1 MTKLFE
7 RAVETVR
14 SLPPETQDALAR
26 IVLQLAQENDLPPIV
41 MSVEDETSFEE
52 SLAEAERGE
61 FVSDEAIRAFWSRH
75 PRTSSLWGGALHEIA
90 RMPARSPISPINRRE
105 PRRGPRRRARLLR
118 RSDCESGST

>member
-26 IVLQLAQENDLPPIV
+26 IVLQLTQESDLPAIA

-52 SLAEAERGE
+52 SMAEAERGE
-61 FVSDEAIRAFWSRH
+61 FVSDETISAFWAKH
-75 PRTSSLWGGALHEIA
+75 GL
-90 RMPARSPISPINRRE
+90 
-105 PRRGPRRRARLLR
+105 
-118 RSDCESGST
+118 

>member
-26 IVLQLAQENDLPPIV
+26 IVLQLARENDLPPIA
-41 MSVEDETSFEE
+41 MSVEDERSFEE

-61 FVSDEAIRAFWSRH
+61 FVSDEAIQAFWVKH
-75 PRTSSLWGGALHEIA
+75 GL
-90 RMPARSPISPINRRE
+90 
-105 PRRGPRRRARLLR
+105 
-118 RSDCESGST
+118 